1 MVIIIKKVLLFLCLF
16 FLFNTLEVDSNSD
29 KVLIYDKSN
38 LYEEG
43 YYNIYFDKVNS
54 IKLEKVI
61 NDLDIRVLSYII
73 DEKKYY
79 ASNIEDL
86 INKYTI
92 DMDLKDK
99 LYFENNGILIDGIS
113 VKCINSKLIEFER
126 IINIY

>member
-113 VKCINSKLIEFER
+113 VKCINSKLIEFESV
-126 IINIY
+126 INIY

>member
-16 FLFNTLEVDSNSD
+16 FLFNTLEVVSNSD

>member
-79 ASNIEDL
+79 ASSIEDL

-113 VKCINSKLIEFER
+113 VKCINSKLIEFESV
-126 IINIY
+126 INIY